1 MRRTP
6 LAAIAAGA
14 LILAACGSS
23 GVVPSAAPPSPSNDP
38 ADLARAPEFVPTA
51 PVLDP
56 IRTETQAATTDGDPF
71 EIEQIASSPSNVTVS
86 GFDVYRSG
94 DPQGTPTPIVPLN
107 EIRSGGPPP
116 DGIPPIDEP
125 KFLNPSDVGFL
136 ADNEP
141 VLAFEIDGDARAY
154 PVQVMTWHEIV
165 NDTVAGIPVTIS
177 YCPLCNSAIA
187 YDRRHDGL
195 ILDFGTSGLL
205 YNSALVMYDRQTQ
218 TLWSHFIAQGIV
230 GELTGQQVET
240 FPLSTVAW
248 STWRDANPNGLVLS
262 RDTGHS
268 REYGRNPY
276 PGYDNVDGNPFLFQG
291 SVDGRYTAMTR
302 IVGVQDDV
310 NPVGVPLID
319 LEAAQIITGDLTGD
333 PLVFLWTRGTAS
345 ALDSSTVNAGVDV
358 GATGV
363 FRPAVDGVGLTFT
376 PADDGANFID
386 DQTGST
392 WNILGRAI
400 AGEMSGAQLEGV
412 PHVDTF
418 WFAWSTFRPDAA
430 ILTG

>member
-1 MRRTP
+1 MRPTD
-6 LAAIAAGA
+6 LAAISAGA
-14 LILAACGSS
+14 LVLAACGSS
-23 GVVPSAAPPSPSNDP
+23 GQEAALPVSDDLGSAFEAPLPTLEPINTHVSP
-38 ADLARAPEFVPTA
+38 
-51 PVLDP
+51 
-56 IRTETQAATTDGDPF
+56 AATNGAPF
-71 EIEQIASSPSNVTVS
+71 EIEQIAPSPTNVTVS

-94 DPQGTPTPIVPLN
+94 DPQGTPTPTVGLN

-125 KFLNPSDVGFL
+125 KFLRPSDVGFL

-154 PVQVMTWHEIV
+154 PVQILMWHEVV
-165 NDTVAGIPVTIS
+165 NDTVAGIPVTIT

-187 YDRRHDGL
+187 YDRRHDGQ

-230 GELTGQQVET
+230 GELTGQQLET

-248 STWRDANPNGLVLS
+248 STWRDANPDGLVLS
-262 RDTGHS
+262 RDTGH
-268 REYGRNPY
+268 RRDYGRNPY
-276 PGYDNVDGNPFLFQG
+276 PGYDNVDGVPFLFQG
-291 SVDGRYTAMTR
+291 LVDGRYTAMTR
-302 IVGVQDDV
+302 FVGVQDGDGA
-310 NPVGVPLID
+310 VGVPLID
-319 LEAAQIITGDLTGD
+319 LEATEVITGELAGES
-333 PLVFLWTRGTAS
+333 LVFLWTRGTAS
-345 ALDSSTVNAGVDV
+345 ALDSSTLSEGSDI
-358 GATGV
+358 GSTGV
-363 FRPAVDGVGLTFT
+363 FKSMLDGVALTFT
-376 PADDGANFID
+376 TAGDGANFID

-392 WNILGRAI
+392 WNILGQAI
-400 AGEMSGAQLEGV
+400 DGEMSGTRLEGV

-418 WFAWSTFRPDAA
+418 WFAWSTFHPDAA